1 MRSIK
6 NIKNKG
12 TGAGGRNTNIYGLKF
27 ENKTDNESRL
37 LDMGFEINPIDH
49 SKCYFLKKTYSEY
62 DIIFVKQY
70 SFIAYLKHYYDIEA
84 FRKPDEAYIYEVND
98 EIVNI
103 KIIEKKSQ
111 YRDGSVET
119 KLWASPSLKREYELI
134 INTNIEYCLTI
145 NKFIADRVLSDE
157 LKYKTLD
164 TILDENNIR
173 VLFGDDKNYFETLDD
188 FIFD

>member
-1 MRSIK
+1 MIS
-6 NIKNKG
+6 IKNKG

-27 ENKTDNESRL
+27 EEKTDNETRL
-37 LDMGFEINPIDH
+37 LDMGFEINQIEH
-49 SKCYFLKKTYSEY
+49 SKCNYLKKSCSKY

-70 SFIAYLKHYYDIEA
+70 SFIAYLKYFYNIEA

-98 EIVNI
+98 EIINI

-134 INTNIEYCLTI
+134 INTNIEYSLCI

-164 TILDENNIR
+164 TILDENNIN
-173 VLFGDDKNYFETLDD
+173 VFFGDNKDYCR
-188 FIFD
+188 IV

>member
-1 MRSIK
+1 MRSIRSIK
-6 NIKNKG
+6 NKG
-12 TGAGGRNTNIYGLKF
+12 SGAGGRNTNIYGLKF
-27 ENKTDNESRL
+27 EEKTDNETRL
-37 LDMGFEINPIDH
+37 LDMGFEVNQIEH
-49 SKCYFLKKTYSEY
+49 SKCNYLKKTFPKY

-134 INTNIEYCLTI
+134 INTNIEYCLCL
-145 NKFIADRVLSDE
+145 NKFISDRVLSDE

-173 VLFGDDKNYFETLDD
+173 VLFGDEQDYFETLDD

>member
-6 NIKNKG
+6 SIKNKG
-12 TGAGGRNTNIYGLKF
+12 TGAGGKNTNIFGLRF
-27 ENKTDNESRL
+27 EDKTDNENRL
-37 LDMGFEINPIDH
+37 LNMGFKINPIDH
-49 SKCYFLKKTYSEY
+49 SKCYFLKKTYSKY

-98 EIVNI
+98 EIINI

-134 INTNIEYCLTI
+134 INTNIEYCLCL
-145 NKFIADRVLSDE
+145 NKFISDRVLSDE

-164 TILDENNIR
+164 TILDENNIK
-173 VLFGDDKNYFETLDD
+173 VLFGDEQDYFETLDD